1 MKIGDKVRVLGV
13 PDGVPANN
21 KQLLTLFR
29 GCVGKTFPIVKLDDG
44 LVELHVGEAF
54 GKPAEY
60 HQIWLEPGQVK
71 LVEA

>member
-13 PDGVPANN
+13 PDGVPPDN
-21 KQLLTLFR
+21 KQLFTLFR

-44 LVELHVGEAF
+44 LVELHVGEVF
-54 GKPAEY
+54 GKPADY
-60 HQIWLEPGQVK
+60 HQIWLQPAQVK